1 METPKEIIDNV
12 IYSIDWRKVKTFHT
26 RLGIKWV
33 YETKDGDIERIPTV
47 SELREDLRQ
56 LLNHMIAE
64 NITYI
69 SYGNWVIFWDKE
81 DNTSVGDV
89 RVIFR
94 LADFSFEAGSQR
106 ERLDAAL
113 IKALD
118 NEDYEYAAQIR
129 DQLKKENKI
138 NGK

>member
-1 METPKEIIDNV
+1 METPREIINNV

-33 YETKDGDIERIPTV
+33 FETKSGDTERVPSV

-56 LLNHMIAE
+56 ILNHMVSE

-81 DNTSVGDV
+81 EGETVGDV

-94 LADFSFEAGSQR
+94 LADFSFESGTQK
-106 ERLDAAL
+106 ERLESAL
-113 IKALD
+113 LKAID

-129 DQLKKENKI
+129 DELKKKTN
-138 NGK
+138 